1 MLDTPSQLQW
11 APTPAQARRA
21 QTPPG
26 EGPGRGR
33 RGAVPLC
40 PSPAAPHKPVAG
52 RKGLGVRSV
61 RGQPPGHS
69 AGRQEVRVC
78 GEQTSQGR
86 PPGRWGHQAEGH
98 SGSSWL
104 VTGWNFL
111 LFLLPIPRG
120 ASGLGRPR
128 APRDPRLSRGA
139 QGWSAHRERERG
151 LSLVTVLPAAPQPP
165 APLVSHVEPALLRS
179 RSEGLGGCPHS
190 RPPPQPSP
198 PLPSPSLHEHWCR
211 REARPAPP
219 PAAKSR
225 GPGRTAE
232 AEDRSVLR
240 PGHRC

>member
-33 RGAVPLC
+33 RGAVPLR

-78 GEQTSQGR
+78 GEQTSRGR
-86 PPGRWGHQAEGH
+86 PPGRRGHQAEGH

-111 LFLLPIPRG
+111 LFLLPIPLWSEWSWAPPSSPGSPPFPRGSGMVSSQRKGAWPESGHGAAGRPAAPGSACEPRG
-120 ASGLGRPR
+120 AS
-128 APRDPRLSRGA
+128 
-139 QGWSAHRERERG
+139 
-151 LSLVTVLPAAPQPP
+151 T
-165 APLVSHVEPALLRS
+165 
-179 RSEGLGGCPHS
+179 SEK
-190 RPPPQPSP
+190 Q
-198 PLPSPSLHEHWCR
+198 E
-211 REARPAPP
+211 
-219 PAAKSR
+219 
-225 GPGRTAE
+225 
-232 AEDRSVLR
+232 
-240 PGHRC
+240 